1 MIFLLL
7 HLSTIIIDVLIQIL
21 IHTAFQLEGNKQD
34 YKEYP
39 KNTCWIQSKIEREGS
54 DIWAEVK

>member
-34 YKEYP
+34 YKSIP
-39 KNTCWIQSKIEREGS
+39 KTRVGSK
-54 DIWAEVK
+54 AK